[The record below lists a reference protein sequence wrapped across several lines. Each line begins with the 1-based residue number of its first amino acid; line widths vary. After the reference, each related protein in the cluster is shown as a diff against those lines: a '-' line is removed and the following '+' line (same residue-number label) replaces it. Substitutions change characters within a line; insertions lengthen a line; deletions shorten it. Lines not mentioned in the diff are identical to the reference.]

1 MKMPLADVDQI
12 LEDSKPRL
20 PANWRRFLF
29 CLEFL
34 EKMNLYVGNLPYSVG
49 DQELRDAFSQFGEI
63 SRANVIMD
71 RETGRSKGFGF
82 VEMPNKAEAEEAI
95 SAMNDRDL
103 EGRRVRVNEAR
114 PRDDSR
120 RPPRR

>member
-12 LEDSKPRL
+12 LEDSKPRP
-20 PANWRRFLF
+20 PAIGDVFVLF
-29 CLEFL
+29 RVLK
-34 EKMNLYVGNLPYSVG
+34 KMNLYVGNLPYSVG

-103 EGRRVRVNEAR
+103 DGRRVRVNEAR